1 MGFEKKEIVL
11 IVGILF
17 LMIGMLP
24 FIAPIY
30 AVGIAIAIY
39 FGIKV
44 FVGRK
49 RRMIQKVVGEG
60 ICAVCGE
67 KIVKNKCPNCD
78 RSTNPDDRTFAS

>member
-1 MGFEKKEIVL
+1 MAFEKREIIL
-11 IVGILF
+11 IIGILF

-49 RRMIQKVVGEG
+49 RRTIQKSIGEG

-67 KIVKNKCPNCD
+67 KIVKNTCPNCD
-78 RSTNPDDRTFAS
+78 KTNKT